1 MRKVFRHVSLLF
13 LGAAIVTGC
22 GLVDEDLT
30 TPGGSGGSDAVPVEL
45 SFALKQRTA
54 TRASV
59 STLLELQNAGAFRGM
74 ESIRIL
80 PFSVRGEIG
89 LEDQAVS
96 YGRLLPSISS
106 SWAQSAYSGA
116 GYHSGLIYN
125 NQAHLYPSDLASMP
139 VGTSSALLYGLGAHT
154 TEAASSAQKH
164 LYGSLIQPDWFATTE
179 LPRTADIHFD
189 PDPIHAG
196 PIPEEATDL
205 ADLLNGIAP
214 AATFTQTYYY
224 KRNDQWHEGSVSVS
238 WNENLAENVL
248 KAYFEWFTNG
258 GELMAGSGAAVQS
271 LLSGLFSRLRVYYSV
286 DDKPYKHL
294 SGGRE
299 YPVYLTANG
308 TQQLTYRMLYDGLRD
323 ELLGRFQALADEG
336 KLVLNLQT
344 YSVSLPESVALRA
357 YPMGLGL
364 PAGAAVLRW
373 NGLRFVVVTEGLDGI
388 AAMDRFC
395 YMPPLSYFANT
406 TISTSGDGDIYK
418 KYTEDAMT
426 WDAIL
431 SQYRSG
437 KVVRPSTRAVALDE
451 PLQFATGML
460 VATVQSSASLLP
472 DRSGNKLAVSG
483 TSFPVTGIIIG
494 SQYAQ
499 RFNYRP
505 IGTSTEYYLYDN
517 QTSGIYLTST
527 RSADFRTLALPTPD
541 GEDVYFYLE
550 LRNDSGVTFTGA
562 EGLVYP
568 GNYFYLAGK
577 LELNA
582 GGREDPF
589 PAVFV
594 QDHMSSVNCIVSSL
608 ENAHVS
614 IPELDNPQLQ
624 LGVQTQLNWIMSSG
638 SYVVLD

>member
-1 MRKVFRHVSLLF
+1 MRNCLRHCIILF
-13 LGAAIVTGC
+13 LVAATFVGC
-22 GLVDEDLT
+22 GLVDEGIPT
-30 TPGGSGGSDAVPVEL
+30 KNGGNDVPVAF
-45 SFALKQRTA
+45 SFALKQGGE

-59 STLLELQNAGAFRGM
+59 SAILELQNIGSFRGM
-74 ESIRIL
+74 EDIRL
-80 PFSVRGEIG
+80 FPFSVQDEIG
-89 LEDQAVS
+89 LSDQALS

-106 SWAQSAYSGA
+106 AWAQKAYSGA
-116 GYHSGLIYN
+116 VYHSGLIYN
-125 NQAHLYPSDLASMP
+125 NLSHLYPSDFASMP
-139 VGTSSALLYGLGAHT
+139 AGTASALVYGLGAHSSEAT
-154 TEAASSAQKH
+154 TPEAKH
-164 LYGSLIQPDWFATTE
+164 LYGSLIEPDWDATE
-179 LPRTADIHFD
+179 GDLPRTVDIFFD

-196 PIPEEATDL
+196 SIPEEANDL
-205 ADLLNGIAP
+205 VDLLNGIAP

-224 KRNDQWHEGSVSVS
+224 KRNDVWQEGSIAVS
-238 WNENLAENVL
+238 WNENLGESTL
-248 KAYFEWFTNG
+248 RGYFEWFTNE
-258 GELMAGSGAAVQS
+258 GELMAGSGPAIQS
-271 LLSGLFSRLRVYYSV
+271 LLSGLYSRLRVYYSV

-299 YPVYLTANG
+299 YPVYLTENG
-308 TQQLTYRMLYDGLRD
+308 TQQLTYRMLYEGLRD
-323 ELLGRFQALADEG
+323 VLLARFQDLADAG
-336 KLVLNLQT
+336 KLVLNTQSYT
-344 YSVSLPESVALRA
+344 VSLSGSDALRT
-357 YPMGLGL
+357 YPVSLGL

-373 NGLRFVVVTEGLDGI
+373 NGLHFVAVTAGLDGI

-406 TISTSGDGDIYK
+406 TISTSSDEEIYK
-418 KYTEDAMT
+418 KYTEDATT
-426 WDAIL
+426 WTAIL

-437 KVVRPSTRAVALDE
+437 KVVRTSTRAVALDE

-460 VATVQSSASLLP
+460 AATVQTTKSLLP
-472 DRSGNKLAVSG
+472 DRNGNNLVASG
-483 TSFPVTGIIIG
+483 TNFPVTGIIIG
-494 SQYAQ
+494 SQYRQ

-505 IGTSTEYYLYDN
+505 VGTTTEYYLYDN
-517 QTSGIYLTST
+517 QISGIYLTST
-527 RSADFRTLALPTPD
+527 RSSDFRTLALPTPD

-562 EGLVYP
+562 DGLVYP

-589 PAVFV
+589 TAVFV

-608 ENAHVS
+608 EYAHVS

-638 SYVVLD
+638 SYVILD